1 MRTRSRSDKSAI
13 HIMITILVMVFIFV
27 QSAMPGEVSGAE
39 SGIVVR
45 FLSWIAGS
53 LGISNINTDAFSF
66 FIRKVAHFT
75 EYMILGCCLYINLR
89 DRAAR
94 KTAGNSRHPADVATF
109 RLCVYAWVF
118 GALYAATDEFHQR
131 FVPERSGEI
140 RDVCIDAAGVA
151 AGVLITWLIMRYKD
165 QSDRDRSAD

>member
-1 MRTRSRSDKSAI
+1 MKITNRFEKSAI

-27 QSAMPGEVSGAE
+27 QSAMPGEMSGAE
-39 SGIVVR
+39 SGIVIR

-53 LGISNINTDAFSF
+53 LGIGSINSEAFSF
-66 FIRKVAHFT
+66 FIRKAAHFT

-89 DRAAR
+89 DRSAR
-94 KTAGNSRHPADVATF
+94 KTAGNSRHPADVASL

-118 GALYAATDEFHQR
+118 GALYAATDELHQR

-151 AGVLITWLIMRYKD
+151 AGVLIIWLIMRHKNR
-165 QSDRDRSAD
+165 SDRVQPED